1 MKITYRE
8 FELEVDYNF
17 YKGEQQSYDY
27 PGSPDEVELLSI
39 ELNDIDIMELL
50 NVDQLYDIE
59 TIILENH

>member
-17 YKGEQQSYDY
+17 HKGEQQSYDY

>member
-1 MKITYRE
+1 MTITYRQ

-17 YKGEQQSYDY
+17 YKGEEQDYDY

-39 ELNDIDIMELL
+39 ELNGVYIMELL

-59 TIILENH
+59 AIILENH

>member
-1 MKITYRE
+1 MTITYRQ

-17 YKGEQQSYDY
+17 SKGEEQDYDY

-39 ELNDIDIMELL
+39 ELNGVDIMELL

-59 TIILENH
+59 AIILENH